1 VPNRI
6 PHNVIAILFSIL
18 FLAIAC
24 KTKKEIVVAPTV
36 KEIDTKS
43 PAYLLEKMYQSE
55 TKFETLNAKFSAELY
70 TGGNNTSF
78 KTSIRIKQDSAIW
91 MSISP
96 ALGIEVA
103 RVLITKDSVFFMNR
117 INGTYFAGDFSY
129 FSNLLNTEVDY
140 NLLESLLVGNPIDKF
155 SPEDFIVFQE
165 KNQLVL
171 STHKK
176 RVIKK
181 TLQKQEK
188 AERLERKEKPEK
200 AEKVEAKEI
209 NIIAKSAQGDT
220 SIFVQNIW
228 LNADSYKIEEY
239 RYRDINPDKLLH
251 IFYSNFIVINGNYI
265 PQDLKI
271 ILSGGQ
277 AARLNI
283 SYSKITLNGEVSF
296 PYTVPEKYEP
306 IK

>member
-1 VPNRI
+1 MYKRSHI
-6 PHNVIAILFSIL
+6 SIL
-18 FLAIAC
+18 FCLIFLGFAC
-24 KTKKEIVVAPTV
+24 KTKKEIAVVTTV

-43 PAYLLEKMYQSE
+43 PAYLLEKMYQNE
-55 TKFETLNAKFSAELY
+55 TKFETLSAKFSAELS
-70 TGGNNTSF
+70 TGGNNTFF
-78 KTSIRIKQDSAIW
+78 KTTLRIRKDSAIW

-117 INGTYFAGDFSY
+117 INETYFAGDFSY

-140 NLLESLLVGNPIDKF
+140 ELLEALLVGNAIERF
-155 SPEDFIVFQE
+155 SPEDFMVFHE

-176 RVIKK
+176 RLVKK
-181 TLQKQEK
+181 TLQKQERAEKMERKDK
-188 AERLERKEKPEK
+188 AERADKIEVKEK
-200 AEKVEAKEI
+200 
-209 NIIAKSAQGDT
+209 NIITKATSTDT
-220 SIFVQNIW
+220 AAYIQNIW
-228 LNADSYKIEEY
+228 LNSNSYKIEEY

-251 IFYSNFIVINGNYI
+251 IFYSNFNTIENNNI
-265 PQDLKI
+265 PHDIKL

-277 AARLNI
+277 AARLSI
-283 SYSKITLNGEVSF
+283 SYSKITLNGEATF
-296 PYTVPEKYEP
+296 PYTVPEKYEQ